1 MFHTSGFLQSN
12 FNNYLVFKLLIIYIC
27 LTMKAK
33 SILTLLN
40 DVIVEV

>member
-12 FNNYLVFKLLIIYIC
+12 FNNYLVLKLLIIYIC

-33 SILTLLN
+33 SILALLN
-40 DVIVEV
+40 DVIV